1 MSNNSKIHTPYD
13 GSSQPFTIGLSQL
26 DEAQWLDEDKNLS
39 LYLDEKVSLY
49 KALPDKVLVA
59 DDGTQEAQSE
69 VLALVV
75 ERVLKKYPNIY
86 SRVGN
91 TVSITPTTVI
101 PAKAGTQ
108 LPYRVTLPKLD
119 PRLRGDDECERDDPT
134 LSPIAIAALLVQEDL
149 VLMRKSTEGWK
160 LVAASLCFPSAWNL
174 LEKFRKPL
182 HEIHAPVPDFGGGT
196 RNASLI
202 ERMFDNLSPARSVLR
217 WNWSLYGDDKLYH
230 PLSDN
235 GLKRRFGE
243 GEDIAGRVTLRLE
256 RQTLRKLPQSGDILF
271 TIRIYL
277 DPLEALERHAEG
289 AALAQSIEQ
298 QLMAMTDEQIS
309 YKGLTDETARLC
321 ARLREIAAQ
330 AKERAR

>member
-1 MSNNSKIHTPYD
+1 MSNNFKIHTPYD
-13 GSSQPFTIGLSQL
+13 GSSQPFTIGLLQL
-26 DEAQWLDEDKNLS
+26 DETQWLDEDENLS
-39 LYLDEKVSLY
+39 RYLDEKVSLY
-49 KALPDKVLVA
+49 KALPDQVLVK
-59 DDGTQEAQSE
+59 DEGTQQAQNE
-69 VLALVV
+69 VLGLIHSH
-75 ERVLKKYPNIY
+75 VLTHFPTIY
-86 SRVGN
+86 RRDENVMCVAGQHKVQLDDSRLG
-91 TVSITPTTVI
+91 P
-101 PAKAGTQ
+101 
-108 LPYRVTLPKLD
+108 L
-119 PRLRGDDECERDDPT
+119 
-134 LSPIAIAALLVQEDL
+134 AIAALLVQEDL
-149 VLMRKSTEGWK
+149 VLMRKSDDGWK

-202 ERMFDNLSPARSVLR
+202 ERMFNNLSPARSVVR

-230 PLSDN
+230 PLSAN
-235 GLKRRFGE
+235 GLKRRFGG

-289 AALAQSIEQ
+289 ASLALSIEGQ
-298 QLMAMTDEQIS
+298 IMAMTDEQIA
-309 YKGLTDETARLC
+309 YKGLADEKARLC

-330 AKERAR
+330 AKERV

>member
-1 MSNNSKIHTPYD
+1 MSNNSEIHTPYD

-26 DEAQWLDEDKNLS
+26 DEAQWLDEDESLS
-39 LYLDEKVSLY
+39 RYLDEKVSLY
-49 KALPDKVLVA
+49 RDLPDKVLVA
-59 DDGTQEAQSE
+59 DEGTQEAQNE

-75 ERVLKKYPNIY
+75 EHVLKKYPNIY

-91 TVSITPTTVI
+91 TVSITPITVI
-101 PAKAGTQ
+101 PAQAGIQ
-108 LPYRVTLPKLD
+108 LPYHVTLPKLD
-119 PRLRGDDECERDDPT
+119 PRLRGDDKREGDDPT
-134 LSPIAIAALLVQEDL
+134 LSLIAIAALLVQEDL
-149 VLMRKSTEGWK
+149 VLMRKSADGWK

-230 PLSDN
+230 PHSDN
-235 GLKRRFGE
+235 GMKRRFGE
-243 GEDIAGRVTLRLE
+243 GDNIAGRVTLRLE

-277 DPLEALERHAEG
+277 DPLEALERHEEG
-289 AALAQSIEQ
+289 AELAQSIEQ
-298 QLMAMTDEQIS
+298 QVMAMTDEQIA
-309 YKGLTDETARLC
+309 YKGLADEKARLC

-330 AKERAR
+330 AKERTR